1 MAHTRQELRIDPNG
15 KDTTNTINR
24 AGLVGE
30 VSWLEE
36 IMREELATGSTFK
49 LLTDS
54 QVTLQSI
61 QKAIKQPATT
71 WLNTHEPVLMDIVKR
86 IKDLTEGGHHVHIG
100 KVKAHMGVEG
110 NIKADLAAKKV
121 AIQKIIDSG
130 VDRNDVSERDLDEAG
145 IDSTCSVSS
154 NAHEGREWPV
164 HPAPGSTEFNEKY
177 LSGVEKMLQEGHW
190 PDGPPPIPQQ
200 GSDGRAA
207 GHVPSRAAV
216 REDEDWQVRNLHA
229 SVSNA
234 VESTSRLGYSN
245 GASIYVKLWRNVA
258 PLLLPG
264 TSHMFWEQFTQ
275 SRRKVKTTAVRNAIQ
290 LRYGTF

>member
-1 MAHTRQELRIDPNG
+1 MAHTHQELRIDPNG

-24 AGLVGE
+24 AELVGV

-86 IKDLTEGGHHVHIG
+86 IKELTEGGHHVHIG

-121 AIQKIIDSG
+121 VTQKIIDSG

-177 LSGVEKMLQEGHW
+177 LSEVEKMLQEGHW
-190 PDGPPPIPQQ
+190 PNGPPPIAQQ

-207 GHVPSRAAV
+207 GQGVPARAV
-216 REDEDWQVRNLHA
+216 VQGGRRLA
-229 SVSNA
+229 S
-234 VESTSRLGYSN
+234 
-245 GASIYVKLWRNVA
+245 
-258 PLLLPG
+258 
-264 TSHMFWEQFTQ
+264 TQ
-275 SRRKVKTTAVRNAIQ
+275 LACICFQCGQEHKSAG
-290 LRYGTF
+290 L